1 MAQINNKGENK
12 MPEDEVMNEDVEL
25 EDLEQPVEEAPAE
38 EPALSEIT
46 IDVASFPELTDLQP
60 GESLEVVSNDGTN
73 IVLSISTQAP
83 TEEMAGAGG
92 EGMGAIAQEFE

>member
-1 MAQINNKGENK
+1 MQ
-12 MPEDEVMNEDVEL
+12 EDEVMNEDIEL

-38 EPALSEIT
+38 EPEMSEVT
-46 IDVASFPELTDLQP
+46 LEVANFPELTDIQP
-60 GESLEVVSNDGTN
+60 GESLEVISNDGTN

-92 EGMGAIAQEFE
+92 EGMGAIAQQFE